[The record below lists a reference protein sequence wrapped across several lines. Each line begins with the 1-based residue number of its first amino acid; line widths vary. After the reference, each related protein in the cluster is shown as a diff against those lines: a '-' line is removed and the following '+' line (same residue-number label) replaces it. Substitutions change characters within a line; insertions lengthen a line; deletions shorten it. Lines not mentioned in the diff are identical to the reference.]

1 MEAEGQQMGAEGQQR
16 FEQKM
21 SVVIS
26 IYLQGMQSN
35 VPARHGNVMK
45 RLGCMD
51 VSECTYHRRILA
63 RLRMRPYAHLF
74 KCMFQRM
81 ERFDRRPSK

>member
-1 MEAEGQQMGAEGQQR
+1 MMEADGQQMGAEGQQR

-45 RLGCMD
+45 RRGCMD
-51 VSECTYHRRILA
+51 VCEYVHRPVVGRA
-63 RLRMRPYAHLF
+63 GGYAG
-74 KCMFQRM
+74 
-81 ERFDRRPSK
+81 